1 MLKDIDHVQV
11 AMPAGEEGRARDFYA
26 RVLGLEEV
34 EKPENLRKR
43 GGLWFSLG
51 ARQFHLGAD
60 ENFTP
65 ARKAHP
71 AFLVEDVETLKR
83 VLESNGYKVVNDEPL
98 EGYDRIYADD
108 PFGNRLE
115 FLKPISRAR

>member
-11 AMPAGEEGRARDFYA
+11 AIPAGEEERARDFYG
-26 RVLGLEEV
+26 RVLGLQEV
-34 EKPENLRKR
+34 EKPEHLRKR

-51 ARQFHLGAD
+51 TRQFHLGA
-60 ENFTP
+60 EKNFTP

-71 AFLVEDVETLKR
+71 AFLVEDVGKLR
-83 VLESNGYKVVNDEPL
+83 HALESNGYKVVSDEPL

-115 FLKPISRAR
+115 FLRPISSD

>member
-11 AMPAGEEGRARDFYA
+11 AIPAGEEERARDFYG
-26 RVLGLEEV
+26 RVLGLQEV
-34 EKPENLRKR
+34 EKPEHLRKR

-51 ARQFHLGAD
+51 ARQFHLGA
-60 ENFTP
+60 EKNFTP
-65 ARKAHP
+65 AKKAHP
-71 AFLVEDVETLKR
+71 AFLVGDVGTLKR
-83 VLESNGYKVVNDEPL
+83 ALESNGYAVVSDEPL

-115 FLKPISRAR
+115 FLRPISSD